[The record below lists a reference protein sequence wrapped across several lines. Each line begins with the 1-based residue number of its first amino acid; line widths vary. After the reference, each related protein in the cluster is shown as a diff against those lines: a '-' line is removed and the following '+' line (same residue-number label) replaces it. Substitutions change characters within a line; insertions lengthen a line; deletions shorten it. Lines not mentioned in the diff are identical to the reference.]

1 MKLWKKKQVAALS
14 LAVLMALPG
23 CQTPDPGTSGSG
35 TSDPSAQ
42 QVEAA
47 ATDPT
52 HIYEEVGESFL
63 IDAEVSGPPEGVVP
77 KVYRGHYKSF
87 SKEEVDAFLEQVG
100 DSVAEIRSDG
110 IEGKDYCYSGACT
123 SGGSFSTHA
132 NADGTTTTSDFS
144 YNRIKNKI
152 DEYPIYIDQD
162 DYNDSKEIRLAYLFE
177 EPTDMACG
185 TAAEAEEAIRMAL
198 SALGLSDIVLNR
210 TLYISHDRMVQADEL
225 MQTEEWSGSVKGGE
239 ISQFQGNDWSEA
251 DDCYM
256 FEFFCGIDGIP
267 LSYQSWK
274 RETTTY
280 CGNYITAWYDTDGLL
295 SVGVYYPW
303 VADEVAE
310 EPDQVI
316 SAEEALQVVQNKI
329 GNVITGQNQELQ
341 SLTLRYLYRQDGD
354 AWLLIPVWEAV
365 IHQASK
371 DPDSWVPESCTYVTV
386 DAITGK
392 EIVS

>member
-1 MKLWKKKQVAALS
+1 
-14 LAVLMALPG
+14 
-23 CQTPDPGTSGSG
+23 
-35 TSDPSAQ
+35 
-42 QVEAA
+42 
-47 ATDPT
+47 
-52 HIYEEVGESFL
+52 
-63 IDAEVSGPPEGVVP
+63 
-77 KVYRGHYKSF
+77 
-87 SKEEVDAFLEQVG
+87 
-100 DSVAEIRSDG
+100 
-110 IEGKDYCYSGACT
+110 
-123 SGGSFSTHA
+123 
-132 NADGTTTTSDFS
+132 
-144 YNRIKNKI
+144 
-152 DEYPIYIDQD
+152 
-162 DYNDSKEIRLAYLFE
+162 
-177 EPTDMACG
+177 MACG

-210 TLYISHDRMVQADEL
+210 TLYISHDRMAQADEL

-256 FEFFCGIDGIP
+256 FEFFCGVDGIP

-280 CGNYITAWYDTDGLL
+280 CGNYITAWYDADGLL

-371 DPDSWVPESCTYVTV
+371 DPNSWVPESCTYVTV

>member
-1 MKLWKKKQVAALS
+1 
-14 LAVLMALPG
+14 
-23 CQTPDPGTSGSG
+23 
-35 TSDPSAQ
+35 
-42 QVEAA
+42 
-47 ATDPT
+47 
-52 HIYEEVGESFL
+52 
-63 IDAEVSGPPEGVVP
+63 
-77 KVYRGHYKSF
+77 
-87 SKEEVDAFLEQVG
+87 
-100 DSVAEIRSDG
+100 
-110 IEGKDYCYSGACT
+110 
-123 SGGSFSTHA
+123 
-132 NADGTTTTSDFS
+132 
-144 YNRIKNKI
+144 
-152 DEYPIYIDQD
+152 
-162 DYNDSKEIRLAYLFE
+162 
-177 EPTDMACG
+177 MACG

-210 TLYISHDRMVQADEL
+210 TLYISHDRMAQADEL

>member
-1 MKLWKKKQVAALS
+1 MKLWKKKQAAALS

-52 HIYEEVGESFL
+52 HIYEEVGENFL
-63 IDAEVSGPPEGVVP
+63 IDAEISGPPEGVVP

-87 SKEEVDAFLEQVG
+87 SKEEIDAFLEQVG
-100 DSVAEIRSDG
+100 DSVSEIRGDG
-110 IEGKDYCYSGACT
+110 IEGKDYCYFGACT
-123 SGGSFSTHA
+123 SGGSFSTRA

-144 YNRIKNKI
+144 YNRRKNKI
-152 DEYPIYIDQD
+152 DEYQIYINQD
-162 DYNDSKEIRLAYLFE
+162 DYDDSKEIRLAYLFE

-210 TLYISHDRMVQADEL
+210 TLYISHDRMAQADEL

-256 FEFFCGIDGIP
+256 FEFFCGVDGIP

-274 RETTTY
+274 QETTTY
-280 CGNYITAWYDTDGLL
+280 CGNYITAWYDADGLL

-371 DPDSWVPESCTYVTV
+371 DPNSWVPESCTYVTV